1 MRTSRNGEKMH
12 LTSVDELL
20 GLGNTE
26 QSIEIEIEKVH
37 GFKDHPFKVQDDE
50 KMEELIESIGKN
62 GVLSPV
68 LVRGNDRDG
77 YEMISGHR
85 RLHAAKISGLE
96 KVPAFV
102 RNLTDDEATIV
113 MVDSN
118 IQREELL
125 PSEKAFAFK
134 MKMEAMRRQGERT
147 DLTSRQNV
155 EKLTSAEIG
164 ESRGISGRQ
173 VERFIR
179 LTELLPE
186 LLDLVDKKRLQFIC
200 AVDISYFDKT
210 IQKWLNEYIRENVV
224 IKPVQITKLREI
236 VSQENIDQDRMICI
250 LNESLPGKATS
261 KKVVFN
267 EKKLKRFFPVEYS
280 NKQIE
285 QIIEGLLE
293 QWSRERNENNG
304 I

>member
-26 QSIEIEIEKVH
+26 QSIEIEIEKVR
-37 GFKDHPFKVQDDE
+37 GFKEHPFKVQDDE
-50 KMEELIESIGKN
+50 KMEELVESIGKN

-186 LLDLVDKKRLQFIC
+186 LLDLVDKKRLQFTC

-224 IKPVQITKLREI
+224 IKPVQIATLREK

-267 EKKLKRFFPVEYS
+267 EKKLKQFFPVEYS
-280 NKQIE
+280 NKQME

>member
-1 MRTSRNGEKMH
+1 MRTNRNGEKMH

-26 QSIEIEIEKVH
+26 QSIEIEIKKVH

-50 KMEELIESIGKN
+50 KMEELVESIRKS

-68 LVRGNDRDG
+68 LLRGNDRDG

-85 RLHAAKISGLE
+85 RLHAAKIAGLE

-147 DLTSRQNV
+147 DLTSGQNGP
-155 EKLTSAEIG
+155 KLTAEEIG
-164 ESRGISGRQ
+164 ENVGVSTRQ
-173 VERFIR
+173 VKRFIR
-179 LTELLPE
+179 LTNLIPE
-186 LLDLVDKKRLQFIC
+186 LLDLVDKKRLQFTC
-200 AVDISYFDKT
+200 AVDISYFDKA

-224 IKPVQITKLREI
+224 IKPVQITALRER
-236 VSQENIDQDRMICI
+236 SSKENIDQDKMICI
-250 LNESLPGKATS
+250 LQESLPGKAPTR
-261 KKVVFN
+261 KVIFN
-267 EKKLKRFFPVEYS
+267 EKKLKRFFPQEYT
-280 NKQIE
+280 NKQME

-293 QWSRERNENNG
+293 QWNKERNEHDG
-304 I
+304 V